1 MGCQCREV
9 CRYLSAGAWVQPG
22 LEIWEEEKEPGQ
34 GSLSDIASE
43 HPVLGREHLQCA
55 VRPSTDMLLS

>member
-1 MGCQCREV
+1 MGSQCREV

-34 GSLSDIASE
+34 GGLSETASE
-43 HPVLGREHLQCA
+43 QPVLGRENFFSAL
-55 VRPSTDMLLS
+55 

>member
-1 MGCQCREV
+1 MCW
-9 CRYLSAGAWVQPG
+9 YLSAGAWVQPG

-34 GSLSDIASE
+34 GRLSEIASE
-43 HPVLGREHLQCA
+43 QLSSGRENVFS